1 MSLRNDRK
9 LVFTN
14 SDPPTFQVF
23 FQRINCSER
32 GFTKRYKKI
41 TKRKTTKQIILG
53 TTYVKSVDT
62 YF

>member
-1 MSLRNDRK
+1 MSLRNDSK

-23 FQRINCSER
+23 FQRSNCSER
-32 GFTKRYKKI
+32 GFTKRYKKLQNA
-41 TKRKTTKQIILG
+41 RPTKQIILG